1 MKTNREIRRTTRKAL
16 KGNWFMACVATF
28 IASML
33 GGLSIGSNAVSFE
46 VSLPSVDDFVGTVD
60 PDTLEMILNMY
71 SVIMAVAGVMVI
83 VVTILN
89 VIYLAVGSAVSVGYS
104 QFNIDIIDGK
114 KPRLESLF
122 ESFGRWGTAI
132 ISRILIGI
140 FTTLWSLLLIIPGI
154 IASFSYAM
162 TPFVIAENP
171 GMSASEAITE
181 SKTLMRGNKWK
192 LFCLELS
199 FFGLYIL
206 SAFTLGIALIWVV
219 PYHQAAYAAFYRE
232 INPKRTH
239 EPIADEYA
247 Y

>member
-1 MKTNREIRRTTRKAL
+1 MKTNREIRRTTRQAL
-16 KGNWFMACVATF
+16 KGNWFIAIVATF
-28 IASML
+28 VASML
-33 GGLSIGSNAVSFE
+33 GGLSIGSQTVSIN
-46 VSLPSVDDFVGTVD
+46 VSLPSIDDFAGAVD

-71 SVIMAVAGVMVI
+71 SIILAFAGVMAI

-89 VIYLAVGSAVSVGYS
+89 IVYLAVGSAVSVGYS

-132 ISRILIGI
+132 ISRILISI
-140 FTTLWSLLLIIPGI
+140 FTTLWSLLFIIPGI
-154 IASFSYAM
+154 IASYSYAM

-171 GMSASEAITE
+171 GMSASDAITE

-199 FFGLYIL
+199 FLGLYIL
-206 SAFTLGIALIWVV
+206 SAFTLGIALIWVI

-232 INPKRTH
+232 ICPKRTH
-239 EPIADEYA
+239 EPIDSFEF
-247 Y
+247 

>member
-33 GGLSIGSNAVSFE
+33 GGLSIGSGSVNFE
-46 VSLPSVDDFVGTVD
+46 VSLPSVEDFAGAVD

-114 KPRLESLF
+114 KPRLEVLF
-122 ESFGRWGTAI
+122 ESFNRWGAAI
-132 ISRILIGI
+132 IARLLINI
-140 FTTLWSLLLIIPGI
+140 FTALWSLLFIIPGI
-154 IASFSYAM
+154 IAAYSYAM
-162 TPFVIAENP
+162 TPFVMAEKP
-171 GMSASEAITE
+171 GMSASDAITE

-192 LFCLELS
+192 LFCLEFS
-199 FFGLYIL
+199 FIGWYIL